1 MAAVLVCPAVM
12 VLGYKRNGQY
22 HALMLA
28 FSVDGRAVVGLRIG
42 ASWSGW
48 HGGWCRNSDGSVD
61 IAVHYRGNPHS
72 LRHVTIKALGPH
84 LMYMFQRGERLWVDV
99 LGIRTKL
106 LTQKQLGY
114 DWVYA

>member
-1 MAAVLVCPAVM
+1 MVLGYPAVM